1 MQKKWFCDD
10 NFSMG
15 HLHMAELF
23 VELLNKLRGVSLVT
37 DTVDECMCKW
47 TINVMETLMFA
58 EVKFKFWQD
67 FTIPL

>member
-1 MQKKWFCDD
+1 
-10 NFSMG
+10 
-15 HLHMAELF
+15 MAELF